1 MGPRVAST
9 RLIGAALAV
18 LCGLGASSSLADEAI
33 AGDLGPIRQRVAQ
46 RDGLR
51 GVADVKIGPVTALRS
66 LFAGRNHAREGA
78 IAGAVILGVMSGWYF
93 GVMAGGGCAEMHP
106 HESCEATTLG
116 WAVAGAAG
124 GALVGGAVGALI
136 GSQFELN
143 PTMPP
148 ASGPRTRVRL
158 FPRRG
163 GVGIAVSHSF

>member
-66 LFAGRNHAREGA
+66 PFAGRNHAREGA
-78 IAGAVILGVMSGWYF
+78 IAGAVIL

-143 PTMPP
+143 PTIPP

-158 FPRRG
+158 LPRRG